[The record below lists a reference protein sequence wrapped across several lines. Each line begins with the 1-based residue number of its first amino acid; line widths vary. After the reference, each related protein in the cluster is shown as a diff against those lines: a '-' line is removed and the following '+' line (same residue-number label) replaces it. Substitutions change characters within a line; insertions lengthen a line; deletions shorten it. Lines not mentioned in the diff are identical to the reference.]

1 LLSAGSLEGY
11 SENDRLSTSASNA
24 AALGKGKEAYPG
36 AVRFGREFEG
46 TDKSIPRESGKHR
59 QGNRKARYAQACRMK
74 RGPSEA
80 TLLLWDQLVDLHSKG
95 YLDNIGSESTFYPG
109 RKWRFDF
116 KAENSKIKL
125 GIEID
130 GGGWI
135 RGRHN
140 TGVGKQKDDEKFNH
154 AALVGY
160 RVLRFSPQ
168 AVLKGEAIQFIKRV
182 LEAEP

>member
-1 LLSAGSLEGY
+1 
-11 SENDRLSTSASNA
+11 
-24 AALGKGKEAYPG
+24 
-36 AVRFGREFEG
+36 
-46 TDKSIPRESGKHR
+46 
-59 QGNRKARYAQACRMK
+59 MK